1 VQRKRRGFVS
11 PAFCVAG
18 SFELRHARSR
28 QDSRLH
34 LWIIYDYFKHIQYG
48 ETNVFEKLRNIAKTR
63 LAGVIIYW
71 IIRLYS
77 ATFRL
82 KIENEA
88 QWLDYLEKGGRVL
101 VCGWHQQFFAEIN
114 IFKKHKKYHP
124 ALMSSQSLDG
134 QIAAGVVKNAGFYTV
149 WGSSS
154 NSAIAALKQISR
166 RLKDYRLAA
175 HILDGPRG
183 PAGVVK
189 AGAIAIA
196 RIAGAAI
203 VPVVTV
209 ADRAW
214 YLHSWDR
221 FMIPKPFARVT
232 IKFLPIIEL
241 PPVLDK
247 AEYEN
252 QRKKL
257 EITMRPYLKL

>member
-1 VQRKRRGFVS
+1 V
-11 PAFCVAG
+11 
-18 SFELRHARSR
+18 
-28 QDSRLH
+28 
-34 LWIIYDYFKHIQYG
+34 FK
-48 ETNVFEKLRNIAKTR
+48 KLRNIAKTR
-63 LAGVIIYW
+63 PAGVIIYW

-101 VCGWHQQFFAEIN
+101 ICGWHQQFFAGIN

-124 ALMSSQSLDG
+124 ALMSSKSLDG
-134 QIAAGVVKNAGFYTV
+134 QIAAVIIKNAGVYTV

-154 NSAIAALKQISR
+154 NSAGSALKHMIR

-189 AGAIAIA
+189 IGAIAIA
-196 RIAGAAI
+196 RIAGAVI
-203 VPVVTV
+203 VPLVIV

-214 YLHSWDR
+214 YLNSWDK

-232 IKFLPIIEL
+232 IKFLPKIEL

>member
-1 VQRKRRGFVS
+1 MYLEEEGVYFS
-11 PAFCVAG
+11 
-18 SFELRHARSR
+18 LT
-28 QDSRLH
+28 
-34 LWIIYDYFKHIQYG
+34 IYDYFKHIQYG
-48 ETNVFEKLRNIAKTR
+48 ETKVFEKLRNIAKTR
-63 LAGVIIYW
+63 LGGAIIYW
-71 IIRLYS
+71 MIWLYS

-88 QWLDYLEKGGRVL
+88 PWLDYLEKGGRVL
-101 VCGWHQQFFAEIN
+101 VCGWHQQFFAGIN
-114 IFKKHKKYHP
+114 ILKKHKKYHP
-124 ALMSSQSLDG
+124 ALMSSKSLDG
-134 QIAAGVVKNAGFYTV
+134 QIAASIVKNAGFYTI

-154 NSAIAALKQISR
+154 NSAGAALKQMIR

-175 HILDGPRG
+175 HILDGPLG

-196 RIAGAAI
+196 HIADAVI
-203 VPVVTV
+203 VPVVIV

-232 IKFLPIIEL
+232 IKFFPKIVL